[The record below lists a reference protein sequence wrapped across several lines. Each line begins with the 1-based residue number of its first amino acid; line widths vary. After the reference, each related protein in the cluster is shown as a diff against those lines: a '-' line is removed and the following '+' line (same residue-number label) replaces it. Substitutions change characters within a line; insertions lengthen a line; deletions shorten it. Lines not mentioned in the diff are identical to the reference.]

1 MSGQPTTTL
10 RPGGHYVCRRVC
22 EERELALENHHR
34 AMTLLRRTWL
44 LILVLVA
51 CADEPQSWAEVGAP
65 CNSPDYCVSV
75 DELRH
80 CDDRAWTARSCA
92 SECAAQGLSTSE
104 CRSGLVGARCV
115 CGDCPLVRSCI
126 DTQTIQACIAGQV
139 EAQPCAEHCME
150 LGFAASQGC
159 TNTSRGARCWCTDAP
174 SCTADEPRCVE
185 AGLLA
190 TCSAGTWRIA
200 DCSAACEGGVCT
212 LDPDS
217 GQHACAC
224 P

>member
-1 MSGQPTTTL
+1 
-10 RPGGHYVCRRVC
+10 
-22 EERELALENHHR
+22 
-34 AMTLLRRTWL
+34 MTPPRQTWL

-51 CADEPQSWAEVGAP
+51 CAEEPQSWAEVGAP
-65 CNSPDYCVSV
+65 CNSPDTCASA

-80 CDDRAWTARSCA
+80 CEDRAWTARSCA

-115 CGDCPLVRSCI
+115 CSDCPLVTSCI
-126 DTQTIQACIAGQV
+126 DTQTIQACVAGQIV
-139 EAQPCAEHCME
+139 AQSCEDHCAAFGH
-150 LGFAASQGC
+150 AASQGC
-159 TNTSRGARCWCTDAP
+159 TNTARGARCWCTDSVPCNAG
-174 SCTADEPRCVE
+174 ERRCVE
-185 AGLLA
+185 SGVLA
-190 TCSAGTWRIA
+190 TCNAGTWQID
-200 DCSAACEGGVCT
+200 DCRAACEDGVCT